1 MSMQTTPTAGT
12 APTASLVTLT
22 EHPDYLGAQRTVD
35 HLSDVGF
42 PVQHLTIVG
51 RDLVTLENVTGRQGY
66 GRAAM
71 SGAAS
76 GLAIGAFLGL
86 IFSLF
91 GIFPTLLSW
100 LTMVLVWAVIGAV
113 AGAVAALVAHGM
125 QRGRRDFSS
134 VGGLAAMRYEV
145 LVTPEQHDEALR
157 LLQRQQ

>member
-1 MSMQTTPTAGT
+1 MSTAPTARA
-12 APTASLVTLT
+12 APTASLVTLD

-35 HLSDVGF
+35 HLSDAGF
-42 PVQHLTIVG
+42 AVQHLTIVG

-100 LTMVLVWAVIGAV
+100 LTMVLLWAAIGAI
-113 AGAVAALVAHGM
+113 AGAVAALIGHAM
-125 QRGRRDFSS
+125 QRGQRDFSS
-134 VGGLAAMRYEV
+134 VGGLAATRYEV
-145 LVTPEQHDEALR
+145 LVSPEHRDEALR
-157 LLQRQQ
+157 LLERQQ